1 MINEGINAPES
12 GPIRISM
19 KYVKLAN
26 MRPLM
31 VIRNTSRPSSL
42 ILFFRVYAIAYI
54 SRVIDT

>member
-1 MINEGINAPES
+1 MNAPES

-42 ILFFRVYAIAYI
+42 ILFFRVYAIACI
-54 SRVIDT
+54 SQVIDT